1 VFLGDY
7 IDRGPASKEVLDL
20 LVERRSRT
28 EAVFLK
34 GNHEDLFLKFLQNA
48 AVLDTWRHAFPHR
61 SDPLRSIGSMSCRRA
76 LRARERSTTGDDI

>member
-20 LVERRSRT
+20 LVERSSRT
-28 EAVFLK
+28 EAV
-34 GNHEDLFLKFLQNA
+34 FLKFLQNA